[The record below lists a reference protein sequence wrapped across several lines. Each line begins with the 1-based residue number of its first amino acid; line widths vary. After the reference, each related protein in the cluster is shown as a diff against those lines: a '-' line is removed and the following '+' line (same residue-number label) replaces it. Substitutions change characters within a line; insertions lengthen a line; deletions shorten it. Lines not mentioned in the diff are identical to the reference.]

1 MPKSIILAFDSGHIS
16 LADDLVASRNKFWID
31 GPPVSDIKEAVPG
44 CHNRP
49 QGFKRF
55 STIAD
60 DPPQDP
66 SFKMVYSGPNPDF
79 VFLSGQTVPIRP
91 IRPPRGGY
99 LARKHREGVLRL
111 A

>member
-1 MPKSIILAFDSGHIS
+1 MTKSIILAFDSGHIS

-55 STIAD
+55 STMIAD

-79 VFLSGQTVPIRP
+79 VFFEWTNVSNSSNSPTSGRVS
-91 IRPPRGGY
+91 G
-99 LARKHREGVLRL
+99 A
-111 A
+111 